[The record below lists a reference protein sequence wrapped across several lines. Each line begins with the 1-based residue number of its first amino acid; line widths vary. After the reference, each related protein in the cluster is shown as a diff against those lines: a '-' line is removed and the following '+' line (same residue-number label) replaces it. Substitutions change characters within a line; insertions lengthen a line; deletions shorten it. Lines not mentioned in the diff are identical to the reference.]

1 MFRRTDDRLPSG
13 VEGLDRVL
21 CGGLLRPSSYLL
33 AGGPGTG
40 KTVLGSQ
47 MAFHLAA
54 NDERIFFVSV
64 LTEPYSHLLG
74 NLSTFTFFDES
85 RINRQITFI
94 SAFSILEAQ
103 GLPGLEEMLR
113 LSLPRSGA
121 ALVVLDNIGMLSGY
135 AQTPLDYRAFLQKTI
150 ALATMSGATIV
161 ASTDRPITEQA
172 TEYGSFD
179 GVIELRQRRR
189 GMRTFRTL
197 EVRKSRGSFH
207 LPGEHVFEILSDG
220 LVVFPRLESGW
231 KGAPADVLW
240 PGRLSWGISGLDE
253 MLGGVKRGSVTCL
266 MGPTGSGKTTFCLAF
281 AGEGLRRGEKVL
293 FVSYHESAARLVDA
307 AGKVGI
313 DLESGLRSGLLEV
326 LWLPQQED
334 FIDRQVALI
343 LQRVEESRTTRL
355 VLDGADALQ
364 RLFLFPDRVSL
375 YWAMFFD
382 QLRGKGVTTLFSSH
396 GTLGRGFD
404 DGQKTLPWSSI
415 DNVLLILYDAREL
428 HPRKVL
434 HVAKTR
440 GTGPAPRAGELEIT
454 DSGLR
459 LVPISQPTS

>member
-13 VEGLDRVL
+13 VEGLDRIL

-40 KTVLGSQ
+40 KTVLASQ
-47 MAFHLAA
+47 MAFHLASR
-54 NDERIFFVSV
+54 DDRIFFVSV
-64 LTEPYSHLLG
+64 LTEPYSHLLR
-74 NLSTFTFFDES
+74 NISTFTFFDES
-85 RINRQITFI
+85 RINRQITFV

-113 LSLPRSGA
+113 LSLPRSGV
-121 ALVVLDNIGMLSGY
+121 ALVILDNIGILSGY
-135 AQTPLDYRAFLQKTI
+135 AQTLLDYRAFLQKTI
-150 ALATMSGATIV
+150 ALITMSGASIV
-161 ASTDRPITEQA
+161 ASSDRPITEQA

-189 GMRTFRTL
+189 GMRTLRTL

-207 LPGEHVFEILSDG
+207 LPGEHVFEIVDQG

-231 KGAPADVLW
+231 KGKPRDTAW
-240 PGRLSWGISGLDE
+240 PGRLSWGIEGLDE
-253 MLGGVKRGSVTCL
+253 MVGGVNCGSVTCL
-266 MGPTGSGKTTFCLAF
+266 MGPTGCGKTTFSLAF
-281 AGEGLRRGEKVL
+281 AAEGLRRGEKAL
-293 FVSYHESAARLVDA
+293 FVSYHESAQRLVEA
-307 AGKVGI
+307 AAKVGI
-313 DLESGLRSGLLEV
+313 DVEGGMRSGLLEV
-326 LWLPQQED
+326 LWLPQRED
-334 FIDRQVALI
+334 FIDRQAALI
-343 LQRVEESRTTRL
+343 LQRVDEARATRL
-355 VLDGADALQ
+355 VLDGMDAMH
-364 RLFLFPDRVSL
+364 RLFLFPERVDL

-382 QLRGKGVTTLFSSH
+382 HLRGRGVTTLFTSH

-404 DGQKTLPWSSI
+404 DGQKSLPWSSI
-415 DNVLLILYDAREL
+415 DNILLILYEAREL
-428 HPRKVL
+428 HPRKIL

-459 LVPISQPTS
+459 LVPIRTPTS